1 METGNKCPLC
11 QENLVSVGTA
21 TNDEDYKAD
30 EMCPK
35 EGIYFY
41 EGEAKFVQ
49 KGDRLIKIWEWGV
62 GELWLQKEIL

>member
-1 METGNKCPLC
+1 MKTGNKCRLC
-11 QENLVSVGTA
+11 NEDLIAVGTA

-41 EGEAKFVQ
+41 QGEAKFVE
-49 KGDRLIKIWEWGV
+49 KGDRLIK
-62 GELWLQKEIL
+62 L